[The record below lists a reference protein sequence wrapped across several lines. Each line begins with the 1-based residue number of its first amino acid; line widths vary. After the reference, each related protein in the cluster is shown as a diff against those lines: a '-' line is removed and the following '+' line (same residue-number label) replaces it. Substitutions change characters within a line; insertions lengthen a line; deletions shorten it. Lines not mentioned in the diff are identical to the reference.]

1 MADTP
6 QTRRNDAQHRY
17 EIHHEGRLAGHLAWR
32 DQAGVLELVHTE
44 IDPAFEGRGLAGQLV
59 RFALDDA
66 RAAGRRIQP
75 SCSYVAAWI
84 QRHPEYQDLVAY

>member
-17 EIHHEGRLAGHLAWR
+17 EIHSEGRLAGQLAWR
-32 DQAGVLELVHTE
+32 DQAGVLDLVHTE
-44 IDPAFEGRGLAGQLV
+44 IEPAFEGRGLAGQLV

-75 SCSYVAAWI
+75 SCGYVAAWI
-84 QRHPEYQDLVAY
+84 ERHPEYRDLVAS